1 MADRKDIKK
10 AKDKIDSIIDLG
22 QKIQEAT
29 PYLIN
34 IRANLDWYEETCD
47 AINNKEEE
55 ILNPL
60 TGPLKQIINIDYTGI
75 NVPLC
80 SGIAAT
86 FMSASAADTREIIVA
101 SNPDKQYL
109 LVQYDKI
116 YEINNLI
123 REILEILTQ
132 IDPKFCDQFKEM
144 TSSYAQWKTD
154 MRTNSDLAKDTRTF
168 QEQFEG
174 TLNKLRISKK
184 NWNKNDFPK
193 MSWNK
198 MVEAISKKGSENRQ
212 AFMKQKKISED
223 IWKELTLI
231 MKKTKGVNKE
241 TMDSLF
247 KRYIEHV
254 YAVLNLIDVNIL
266 DQ

>member
-10 AKDKIDSIIDLG
+10 AKDKIDTIIDLG
-22 QKIQEAT
+22 QKIQAAT

-34 IRANLDWYEETCD
+34 IKANLNWYEETCD
-47 AINNKEEE
+47 AIKNKEEE

-60 TGPLKQIINIDYTGI
+60 TGPLEQINNINYTSI
-75 NVPLC
+75 NVTLC
-80 SGIAAT
+80 SGLAAT

-101 SNPDKQYL
+101 ANPDKQYL
-109 LVQYDKI
+109 LKEYDKI
-116 YEINNLI
+116 YVINNLVE
-123 REILEILTQ
+123 EILEILTQ
-132 IDPKFCDQFKEM
+132 IDPKLYDQFKEM
-144 TSSYAQWKTD
+144 SNSYAQWKTD

-168 QEQFEG
+168 QEQYEG

-184 NWNKNDFPK
+184 DWNKNDFPK

-198 MVEAISKKGSENRQ
+198 MVEAISKKGGENRQ

-223 IWKELTLI
+223 IWKELTPI

-254 YAVLNLIDVNIL
+254 YAVLNLIDENIL
-266 DQ
+266 NQ